1 MTPTLIIDRTF
12 KGVGRI
18 KIRTGTRLPA
28 VRRKFSRMLT
38 ALADEG
44 RVDMLRA
51 LRDGRIHIMQLH
63 DAYQRKAL
71 DQLPSAETSR
81 PLAPAMR
88 DWIALF
94 GETKHAASLETSLGY
109 LESARPNALISD
121 LPHLLLTLRVTLGQS
136 HPRSFNMLRSAA
148 SGFIRQTLTR
158 SHSLYPQVLAVE
170 LVPVKKTR
178 RHRPLTVAEMRAWF
192 PNPQIDD
199 LDAIAWGMA
208 TTGMGCGE
216 YWGRWSV
223 MLDRVHIEG
232 TKSEHYVRDT
242 RVRDVPLVLAP
253 AVPRMH
259 RRTFEDKLRDR
270 TGRAMTPYDLRR
282 TYSNWMEAAGIL
294 RTRRKLYLG
303 HSAGD
308 VTGGYELHEVSAF
321 LAEDGKILRQF
332 AGLEHAP
339 SIRLEARN
347 A

>member
-18 KIRTGTRLPA
+18 KIRTGTKLPA

-38 ALADEG
+38 TLADEG
-44 RVDMLRA
+44 RIDMLRA

-63 DAYQRKAL
+63 DAYQRKTL
-71 DQLPSAETSR
+71 DQLPSAETAR

-88 DWIALF
+88 DWIESF
-94 GETKHAASLETSLGY
+94 GATKHAVSLETSLSY
-109 LESARPNALISD
+109 LEGAKASALVSD
-121 LPHLLLTLRVTLGQS
+121 LPQLLMTLRVTLGRS

-158 SHSLYPQVLAVE
+158 SHPLYAQVLAVE
-170 LVPVKKTR
+170 LVAVRKTK

-192 PNPQIDD
+192 PNPQTDD

-208 TTGMGCGE
+208 TTGMGAGE
-216 YWGRWSV
+216 YYGRWSV
-223 MLDRVHIEG
+223 LLDRVHVEG
-232 TKSEHYVRDT
+232 TKTEHRE
-242 RVRDVPLVLAP
+242 RDVPLLLPP

-259 RRTFEDKLRDR
+259 RRTFEDKLRQR
-270 TGRAMTPYDLRR
+270 TSRAMTPYDLRR
-282 TYSNWMEAAGIL
+282 TYANWMEAAGIL
-294 RTRRKLYLG
+294 RTRRKLYMG

-308 VTGGYELHEVSAF
+308 ITGGYELHEVSAF
-321 LAEDGKILRQF
+321 LAEDGRSLRQF
-332 AGLEHAP
+332 IGLEHTPA
-339 SIRLEARN
+339 IRLEARN

>member
-1 MTPTLIIDRTF
+1 MRQTAKACRRRFCRGRVSNEHAARRAARACGLRSQCDPDHRAGCARAIDQRTLCRARGLADVLCRAASALSLGQSARYDRWEITVTPTLIIDRTF

-170 LVPVKKTR
+170 RVPVKKTR

-232 TKSEHYVRDT
+232 TKSEHYVRD
-242 RVRDVPLVLAP
+242 
-253 AVPRMH
+253 
-259 RRTFEDKLRDR
+259 
-270 TGRAMTPYDLRR
+270 
-282 TYSNWMEAAGIL
+282 
-294 RTRRKLYLG
+294 
-303 HSAGD
+303 
-308 VTGGYELHEVSAF
+308 
-321 LAEDGKILRQF
+321 
-332 AGLEHAP
+332 
-339 SIRLEARN
+339 
-347 A
+347 

>member
-18 KIRTGTRLPA
+18 KIRTGTRIPA

-88 DWIALF
+88 DWIASF
-94 GETKHAASLETSLGY
+94 GQTKHAVSLETSLGY
-109 LESARPNALISD
+109 LEGAKANALISD
-121 LPHLLLTLRVTLGQS
+121 LPQLLLTLRATLGQS

-148 SGFIRQTLTR
+148 SGYIRQTLTR

-170 LVPVKKTR
+170 LVPVKKKR
-178 RHRPLTVAEMRAWF
+178 KHCPLTVTEMRAWF
-192 PNPQIDD
+192 PNPQTDD
-199 LDAIAWGMA
+199 LDAIAWGMV
-208 TTGMGCGE
+208 TTGMGAKE
-216 YWGRWSV
+216 YYGGWTV

-232 TKSEHYVRDT
+232 TKTDHRK
-242 RVRDVPLVLAP
+242 RDVPLILAP

-259 RRTFEDKLRDR
+259 RRTFEDKLRER
-270 TGRAMTPYDLRR
+270 TSRAMTPYDLRR

-294 RTRRKLYLG
+294 RTRRKLYMG

-321 LAEDGKILRQF
+321 LSEDGTILRQF
-332 AGLEHAP
+332 IGLEHTPA
-339 SIRLEARN
+339 IRLEARN